1 MGVRHL
7 EKLFRPSSLAV
18 IGASHAQGSV
28 GTVVMRNL
36 LQGSFKGP
44 ILPVNPKYSSVQG
57 VLAYPDINSIPLV
70 PDLAILAVPPE
81 ESIAALESLG
91 QRGTKAAVSVTSGL
105 GRVSDN
111 PALTGRLQATA
122 QRYGMRILG
131 PNSLGIQ
138 VPSLGMNASMAPQA
152 AHSGKIAFVSQSGAL
167 CTAVL
172 DWAWPRGIGFSHF
185 ISLGGMMNTG
195 FGDVLDYLSYDPE
208 TRAILLYM
216 ESIPERRNFMS
227 AARSAARN
235 KPVLVIKAGRH
246 PAVQSATVSHTGA
259 LAGSDDVYEAA
270 IRRAGMLR
278 VYDIEELFS
287 ATETLAVTNRPKG
300 PRLAILTNG
309 GGIGILAV
317 DDLLDEGGTLAEL
330 SEETMDGLSRVLSS
344 PWSHGNPV
352 QIHGDSDGNRYADV
366 LGILAQAREVDGI
379 LVMHAPTCHTEPLE
393 VAEKVV
399 AVARKNK
406 RTSIMACWVG
416 DHSVEKARALF
427 HQSGIPNFQT
437 PHQAARAFLHMIKY
451 RQVQELLME
460 TPASLPTEFTA
471 NTKMARRII
480 TEALE
485 AGHKT
490 LSEPEA
496 KALLSAYGIP
506 VVETRVAHSPEE
518 VRIIAEEM
526 TGPLALKILSPDIQH
541 KSDKGGVRLGLF
553 GADDTETA
561 ARRMLVRIKANFPDA
576 EIRGFTVQRME
587 KRQGAHEIIIGLHVD
602 PVFGP
607 VILFG
612 HGGTAAEIIGDRA
625 VGLPPLNMTLAR
637 DLVERTR
644 ISRLLQ
650 GFRDQGPADMEALC
664 LSLVQIAQMAIDLPE
679 IQWLDINPLFCNHQ
693 GVIALDAKVEIT
705 PWKGGSLVD
714 RLAIR
719 PYPKELEEV
728 YTMRTGQDVI
738 LRPIRPEDEPNHHVF
753 VSKLDPED
761 IRFRFFG
768 LIQELP
774 RSQMARMTQ
783 IDYDREMAFIAVGYD
798 ADGQC
803 ETLGVVRVV
812 NDPDNE
818 AAEFS
823 IVVRSDLKGTGLGRA
838 LMRKMIRYCRDTEVR
853 KMTGQILAENK
864 RMLTFVEQLGF
875 RKVRNVDIDVTEVE
889 LDLLATG

>member
-18 IGASHAQGSV
+18 IGASCAQGSV

-111 PALTGRLQATA
+111 PALTGQLQITA
-122 QRYGMRILG
+122 QRYDMRILG

-138 VPSLGMNASMAPQA
+138 IPSLGMNASMAPQA
-152 AHSGKIAFVSQSGAL
+152 AHPGKIAFVSQSGAL

-317 DDLLDEGGTLAEL
+317 DDLLDEGGILAEL

-352 QIHGDSDGNRYADV
+352 QIHGDSDGSRYADV
-366 LGILAQAREVDGI
+366 LGVLAQAREVDGI

-561 ARRMLVRIKANFPDA
+561 ARRMLARIKANFPDA

-612 HGGTAAEIIGDRA
+612 HGGTATEIIGDRA

-650 GFRDQGPADMEALC
+650 GFRDQSPADMEALC
-664 LSLVQIAQMAIDLPE
+664 LSLVQVAQMAIDLPE

-753 VSKLDPED
+753 VSRLNQED

-818 AAEFS
+818 MAEFS
-823 IVVRSDLKGTGLGRA
+823 IVVRSDLKGTGLGHA
-838 LMRKMIRYCRDTEVR
+838 LMSKMIRYCRDTEVR
-853 KMTGQILAENK
+853 KMTGQILTENK